1 MNKRMIYKHV
11 VVIGID
17 GIGNF
22 NKKAD
27 TPNID
32 KIFEN
37 GAVTFDGLSMD
48 PTISAENWGSMLLGA
63 TPVVHGLTNSILNQ
77 HDHKSELLPSLFKKI
92 KTHIPDATLA
102 SYCNWTPINNG
113 LIEKDLDVDKY
124 TNNND
129 AELTTAVVKCV
140 KNKPTFLFVHL
151 DEGDGA
157 GHRHGYGTKEHLKK
171 ITYEDEQVGRIFKAY
186 EDAGIIDETLFITL
200 SDHGGYERS
209 HGGYSD
215 TEKYIFFGARGKNIK
230 KSTIGYMRTIDL
242 YAIVL
247 YAFGID
253 IPEYNIKGFSSQIPK
268 GIFNEYQGDYIKIE
282 GRPYNPIT
290 KPTPEF
296 RSENGLA
303 SFIDENRIK
312 LALFFDNNYNDAVST
327 TKPTEHGTV
336 KFYSEGIRGACT
348 ELGNNGHLVYDDIKF
363 GNESITFSVWLKINR
378 ELIDEPAVFANK
390 NWSGKRCTK
399 GVLLALRCSNT
410 ALNIGCG
417 DDDFDFVTPFPP
429 EISTGWVHGIFV
441 IDKEN
446 RRVQTYYNFEL
457 CHETEL
463 QPQYITELD
472 NMPFTVGNDALGTY
486 NNEIKQIF
494 NIDDLFIF
502 KGAFTE
508 SEIQKLKEYY
518 EP

>member
-1 MNKRMIYKHV
+1 MSERIIYKHV

-22 NKKAD
+22 NAKAE

-32 KIFEN
+32 RIFEN
-37 GAVTFDGLSMD
+37 SAKTFSGLSMD

-63 TPVVHGLTNSILNQ
+63 EPVVHGLTNSILNQ
-77 HDHKSELLPSLFKKI
+77 HDHKSDILPSLFKRI
-92 KTHIPDATLA
+92 KTHIPNATLA

-124 TNNND
+124 TNGND
-129 AELTTAVVKCV
+129 AELTTKVTKCIE
-140 KNKPTFLFVHL
+140 NKPTFLFVHL

-157 GHRHGYGTKEHLKK
+157 GHRYGYGSKEHLEK
-171 ITYEDEQVGRIFKAY
+171 ITYEDEQVGRIFNAY
-186 EDAGIIDETLFITL
+186 EKAGIIDDTLFIVL

-215 TEKYIFFGARGKNIK
+215 TEKYIFFGARGKGIK
-230 KSTIGYMRTIDL
+230 KSKIGDMRTIDL

-253 IPEYNIKGFSSQIPK
+253 IPNYDINGFSSQIPK
-268 GIFNEYQGDYIKIE
+268 GIFSEYKGNYIKIV
-282 GRPYNPIT
+282 GKPFNPQT
-290 KPTPEF
+290 KPTPEI
-296 RSENGLA
+296 RSEKGLL
-303 SFIDENRIK
+303 SFISKEKIK
-312 LALFFDNNYNDAVST
+312 LALFFDNNYEDAFST
-327 TKPTEHGTV
+327 STPTECGTV
-336 KFYSEGIRGACT
+336 KFYSDGVRGACT
-348 ELGNNGHLVYDDIKF
+348 ELGNNGHLIFDDIKF

-399 GVLLALRCSNT
+399 GILLALRCSNT

-441 IDKEN
+441 IDKDN
-446 RRVQTYYNFEL
+446 RKVQTYYNFKL
-457 CHETEL
+457 CHETTLE
-463 QPQYITELD
+463 PQYLTELD
-472 NMPFTVGNDALGTY
+472 NMPFTVGNDGLGTY

-502 KGAFTE
+502 KGAFKE
-508 SEIQKLKEYY
+508 EDIRALKDYY
-518 EP
+518 EL